1 MVLSWKENKKS
12 IPEPELDNIYKQKEK
27 ADTLVQVKRKVP
39 DKQECPLK
47 SSGSEDKEFWEDSW
61 GNTELRRRSIELFIT
76 DSISLPRVINSRT
89 KPYSSKLSSNK
100 KPKRSTLK
108 TSKPNKKPE
117 DKRTKIEEKEELT
130 NPKDYDDQYL
140 NT

>member
-61 GNTELRRRSIELFIT
+61 GNTELQRRSIELFIT

-89 KPYSSKLSSNK
+89 KPFWLKLFSNK
-100 KPKRSTLK
+100 KPKKSIQKIL
-108 TSKPNKKPE
+108 KPNRRQE
-117 DKRTKIEEKEELT
+117 DKKTKIEEKEEPT
-130 NPKDYDDQYL
+130 NLKDFDL
-140 NT
+140 LII